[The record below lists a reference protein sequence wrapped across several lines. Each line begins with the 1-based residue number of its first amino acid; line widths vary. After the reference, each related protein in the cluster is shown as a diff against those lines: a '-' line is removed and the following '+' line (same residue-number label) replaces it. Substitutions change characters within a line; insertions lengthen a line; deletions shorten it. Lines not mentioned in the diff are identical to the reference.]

1 MNGDIPCLYP
11 LPSPN
16 NNDHLASLQ
25 KTKVYYGSF
34 KDKSWRL
41 WSLSAVQ
48 DQQKTLQELLEK
60 ADSHPLDL
68 LTMVPGTDPENRF
81 VLFGLLWPWLCHQQL
96 IPKDLVGVEP
106 ASAGPEEACELS
118 PTLSSPATPK
128 GQFPN
133 SVQLS
138 ILKGLWSWLPTFCPL
153 LLEKYAI
160 WANGEKFGAEG
171 AE

>member
-1 MNGDIPCLYP
+1 METSLAHI
-11 LPSPN
+11 PSPPP
-16 NNDHLASLQ
+16 NNDNLSLVQ

-41 WSLSAVQ
+41 WSLSAVR
-48 DQQKTLQELLEK
+48 DQQKTLGELLEK

-68 LTMVPGTDPENRF
+68 LTMVPGSDPGNSF

-106 ASAGPEEACELS
+106 VSAGPEVACELS
-118 PTLSSPATPK
+118 PTLSNPATPK
-128 GQFPN
+128 GQSPN
-133 SVQLS
+133 SVPLS
-138 ILKGLWSWLPTFCPL
+138 TLKGPWSWLPTFCPL

>member
-1 MNGDIPCLYP
+1 MKPQCSPGSTKDTSRATGEGRFPPTWFTDYGP
-11 LPSPN
+11 GFWPSK
-16 NNDHLASLQ
+16 Q
-25 KTKVYYGSF
+25 
-34 KDKSWRL
+34 
-41 WSLSAVQ
+41 
-48 DQQKTLQELLEK
+48 
-60 ADSHPLDL
+60 
-68 LTMVPGTDPENRF
+68 F

-106 ASAGPEEACELS
+106 VSAGPEVACELS

-128 GQFPN
+128 GQSPN

-138 ILKGLWSWLPTFCPL
+138 TLKGPWSWLPTFCPL

-160 WANGEKFGAEG
+160 WANEEKFGAEG